1 MTETAR
7 LFQILDDLID
17 RWCERRALEPLRVV
31 LEAYPPAP
39 FVSDG
44 WATLYASIRNL
55 KGLRPGT
62 LQAEEAAAMAEAHAL
77 IYQVLRSSDAGI
89 GILEEAG

>member
-1 MTETAR
+1 MIETAR
-7 LFQILDDLID
+7 LFQILDELID

-31 LEAYPPAP
+31 LEGYPPAP

-44 WATLYASIRNL
+44 WATLYASIRSL

-62 LQAEEAAAMAEAHAL
+62 LQAEEAAAVAEAHAL
-77 IYQVLRSSDAGI
+77 IYQILKSSDAGG
-89 GILEEAG
+89 GILEAAG

>member
-7 LFQILDDLID
+7 LFEILDDLID
-17 RWCERRALEPLRVV
+17 GWCERRALEPLRVV
-31 LEAYPPAP
+31 LEGYPPAP
-39 FVSDG
+39 MVSDG

-62 LQAEEAAAMAEAHAL
+62 LQVEEAAAVAEAHAL
-77 IYQVLRSSDAGI
+77 IYQILKSNEAGA
-89 GILEEAG
+89 GILEAAG